1 MRNKYKLIM
10 SEFKQ
15 TFNSSLG
22 KKLIMA
28 LTGLFLCTFLIVHL
42 GGNLLLFK
50 DDQGFGFNV
59 YANFLTHFPP
69 IEVIAY
75 LLYLT
80 IIVHAVYA
88 LVLTLKNRSSRP
100 VGYAAQSK
108 SPASLSSKNMGLLGS
123 ILLLF
128 IVIHMSDFWY
138 NYKYSGKVGFI
149 EYRTDLATDQTTAV
163 PYAPVSATFEK
174 SVSTVNNIEIVRVK
188 DLHSRVASSF
198 SNLLYVIF
206 YVIAMGAVSFHL
218 LHGFQSAFRTLGWVH
233 RKYTP
238 VVEFIGTWLFAV
250 IIPVGFALMPIVY
263 YVQSLGK

>member
-1 MRNKYKLIM
+1 M
-10 SEFKQ
+10 SEIKQ

-50 DDQGFGFNV
+50 NDDGFGFNV

-75 LLYLT
+75 LLYFAILVHALYGLILT
-80 IIVHAVYA
+80 IN
-88 LVLTLKNRSSRP
+88 NRRARKI
-100 VGYAAQSK
+100 GYAVQTK
-108 SPASLSSKNMGLLGS
+108 SATSWSSKNMGLLGS
-123 ILLLF
+123 ILFLF
-128 IVIHMSDFWY
+128 LVIHMSDFWFA
-138 NYKYSGKVGFI
+138 YKFQNVIGFK
-149 EYRTDLATDQTTAV
+149 EYRTDLATNKTT
-163 PYAPVSATFEK
+163 VSDYTPATADFEH
-174 SVSTVNNIEIVRVK
+174 SVSTENNVEIVRVK
-188 DLHSRVASSF
+188 DIHTRVATSF
-198 SNLLYVIF
+198 SKLWYVII
-206 YVIAMGAVSFHL
+206 YVIAMIAVSFHL

-238 VVEFIGTWLFAV
+238 IVEFIGTWLFAV

-263 YVQSLGK
+263 FFTKS

>member
-1 MRNKYKLIM
+1 M

-42 GGNLLLFK
+42 GGNLLLFSN
-50 DDQGFGFNV
+50 DDGYGFNM

-75 LLYLT
+75 LLYLA
-80 IIVHAVYA
+80 ILVHALYS
-88 LVLTLKNRSSRP
+88 LILTIQNRRSRP
-100 VGYAAQSK
+100 VGYATVNK
-108 SPASLSSKNMGLLGS
+108 SPATWSSKNMGLLGS
-123 ILLLF
+123 ILFLF

-138 NYKYSGKVGFI
+138 AYKYSHKVAYK
-149 EYRTDLATDQTTAV
+149 EYRTDLATGQTTSV
-163 PYAPVSATFEK
+163 DYVPVSPEFEK
-174 SVSTVNNIEIVRVK
+174 SVSVENNIEIVRVK
-188 DLHSRVASSF
+188 DLHARVASSF
-198 SNLLYVIF
+198 SNPLYVAF
-206 YVIAMGAVSFHL
+206 YVIAMIAVAFHL

-238 VVEFIGTWLFAV
+238 IVYFIGTWLFAV
-250 IIPVGFALMPIVY
+250 IIPIGFAAMPVVY
-263 YVQSLGK
+263 YIQSLK

>member
-1 MRNKYKLIM
+1 M

-42 GGNLLLFK
+42 GGNLQLFSN
-50 DDQGFGFNV
+50 DNGYAFNV

-80 IIVHAVYA
+80 ILVHAVYA
-88 LVLTLKNRSSRP
+88 IVLTVKNRSARKVS
-100 VGYAAQSK
+100 YAVSPK
-108 SPASLSSKNMGLLGS
+108 SPTMWSSQNMGLLGS
-123 ILLLF
+123 ILFLF

-138 NYKYSGKVGFI
+138 KYKYTNTVQYK
-149 EYRTDLATDQTTAV
+149 EYTTNLVTGETSAKIV
-163 PYAPVSATFEK
+163 PAPYAGFEH
-174 SVSTVNNIEIVRVK
+174 SVSNYNGVEVVIVK
-188 DLHSRVASSF
+188 DLQAKVAKSF
-198 SNLLYVIF
+198 SEWWYVVLYV
-206 YVIAMGAVSFHL
+206 VAMAALSFHL
-218 LHGFQSAFRTLGWVH
+218 LHGFQSAFRTVGWVH

-238 VVEFIGTWLFAV
+238 IIYFIGTWLFAV
-250 IIPVGFALMPIVY
+250 IIPLGFAAMPIVY
-263 YVQSLGK
+263 FFTR

>member
-1 MRNKYKLIM
+1 M

-50 DDQGFGFNV
+50 NDQGFGFNV

-69 IEVIAY
+69 IEVVAY
-75 LLYLT
+75 ILYLCILVHT
-80 IIVHAVYA
+80 LYAII
-88 LVLTLKNRSSRP
+88 LTTKNRKARP
-100 VGYAAQSK
+100 IGYAVKPTENATWQ
-108 SPASLSSKNMGLLGS
+108 SKNMGLLGS
-123 ILLLF
+123 ILFLF

-138 NYKYSGKVGFI
+138 NYKYTDKVGYK
-149 EYRTDLATDQTTAV
+149 EYRTDLSSGQTTASDFT
-163 PYAPVSATFEK
+163 PTSANFEN
-174 SVSTVNNIEIVRVK
+174 SISTENNTEIVRVK
-188 DLHSRVASSF
+188 DLHARVAHSF
-198 SNLLYVIF
+198 SNIWYVIF
-206 YVIAMGAVSFHL
+206 YVIAMVAVSFHL

-238 VVEFIGTWLFAV
+238 IVEFIGSWLFAV
-250 IIPVGFALMPIVY
+250 IIPLGFAAMPVVY
-263 YVQSLGK
+263 YFMKA

>member
-1 MRNKYKLIM
+1 M

-28 LTGLFLCTFLIVHL
+28 LTGLFLCTFLIVHV

-50 DDQGFGFNV
+50 NDDGFGFNV

-75 LLYLT
+75 LLYFTIIIHAIYALILT
-80 IIVHAVYA
+80 I
-88 LVLTLKNRSSRP
+88 KNRRARP
-100 VGYAAQSK
+100 IGYATVNK
-108 SPASLSSKNMGLLGS
+108 SPASWPSKNMGLLGS

-128 IVIHMSDFWY
+128 IVIHMGDFWF
-138 NYKYSGKVGFI
+138 NYKFTNKIAFK
-149 EYRTDLATDQTTAV
+149 EYRTDLSSNKTTVADFTPTSPDFENSAAT
-163 PYAPVSATFEK
+163 E
-174 SVSTVNNIEIVRVK
+174 NNVEIVRVK
-188 DLHSRVASSF
+188 DLHARVASSF
-198 SNLLYVIF
+198 SNLWYVIF

-238 VVEFIGTWLFAV
+238 IVEFIGTWLFAV
-250 IIPVGFALMPIVY
+250 IIPGLFALMPIVY
-263 YVQSLGK
+263 YFTSISK

>member
-1 MRNKYKLIM
+1 M

-50 DDQGFGFNV
+50 HDDGFAFNV

-75 LLYLT
+75 LLYLS
-80 IIVHAVYA
+80 ILVHAVYA
-88 LVLTLKNRSSRP
+88 LVLTIKNRKARP
-100 VGYAAQSK
+100 VGYAVQ
-108 SPASLSSKNMGLLGS
+108 ASSNASWSSKNMGLLGS
-123 ILLLF
+123 VLF
-128 IVIHMSDFWY
+128 LFLVIHMSDFWY
-138 NYKYSGKVGFI
+138 RYKYTTSVNYK
-149 EYRTDLATDQTTAV
+149 EYRTDLSSGVTQSVEFSPT
-163 PYAPVSATFEK
+163 SADFEN
-174 SVSTVNNIEIVRVK
+174 SVQTVNNFEIVRVK
-188 DLHSRVASSF
+188 DLHARVQESF
-198 SNLLYVIF
+198 SQLWYVIF

-233 RKYTP
+233 RRYTP
-238 VVEFIGTWLFAV
+238 VVEFIGTWFFAV
-250 IIPVGFALMPIVY
+250 IIPLGFAAMPVVY
-263 YVQSLGK
+263 FFTKS

>member
-1 MRNKYKLIM
+1 MRMI
-10 SEFKQ
+10 KQ

-42 GGNLLLFK
+42 GGNLLLFSN
-50 DDQGFGFNV
+50 DDGFGFNV

-80 IIVHAVYA
+80 ILVHAVYA
-88 LVLTLKNRSSRP
+88 LILTLQNRRARP
-100 VGYAAQSK
+100 VRYADVNQSN
-108 SPASLSSKNMGLLGS
+108 ASWSSKNMGLLGS

-128 IVIHMSDFWY
+128 IVIHMSDFWFA
-138 NYKYSGKVGFI
+138 YKFSHKVGFK
-149 EYRTDLATDQTTAV
+149 EYRTNLSTGQTQSV
-163 PYAPVSATFEK
+163 DYNPPSADFEK
-174 SVSTVNNIEIVRVK
+174 SVTTENNFEIVRVK
-188 DLHSRVASSF
+188 DLHAKVANSF
-198 SNLLYVIF
+198 SSLIYVIF
-206 YVIAMGAVSFHL
+206 YVIAMGTLSFHL

-238 VVEFIGTWLFAV
+238 IVYFTGTWLFAV
-250 IIPVGFALMPIVY
+250 IIPIGFAAMPVVY
-263 YVQSLGK
+263 YIQSLNK

>member
-1 MRNKYKLIM
+1 M

-50 DDQGFGFNV
+50 NDDGFAFNV

-75 LLYLT
+75 ILYLFILVHT
-80 IIVHAVYA
+80 LYAII
-88 LVLTLKNRSSRP
+88 LTTKNRKARP
-100 VGYAAQSK
+100 VGYAIEAK
-108 SPASLSSKNMGLLGS
+108 SDATWSSKNMGLLGS
-123 ILLLF
+123 ILFLF

-138 NYKYSGKVGFI
+138 GYKYSGGLTYK
-149 EYRTDLATDQTTAV
+149 EYRTDLSSGVTQSVEFMPTS
-163 PYAPVSATFEK
+163 PNFEN
-174 SVSTVNNIEIVRVK
+174 SVSTQNNFEIVRVK
-188 DLHSRVASSF
+188 DLHARVQESF
-198 SNLLYVIF
+198 HRWWYVLF

-238 VVEFIGTWLFAV
+238 IVEFIGTWFFAV
-250 IIPVGFALMPIVY
+250 IMPIGFALMPIVY
-263 YVQSLGK
+263 YFTKS

>member
-1 MRNKYKLIM
+1 M

-42 GGNLLLFK
+42 GGNLLLFSN
-50 DDQGFGFNV
+50 DNGYSFNV

-75 LLYLT
+75 LLYISILVHALYATILT
-80 IIVHAVYA
+80 I
-88 LVLTLKNRSSRP
+88 KNRKARP
-100 VGYAAQSK
+100 VSYASK
-108 SPASLSSKNMGLLGS
+108 SNSPSSWSSQNMGLLGS

-138 NYKYSGKVGFI
+138 KYKFTDTIAFK
-149 EYRTDLATDQTTAV
+149 EYRTNLSSGVTTV
-163 PYAPVSATFEK
+163 QPFAPESKDFEH
-174 SVSTVNNIEIVRVK
+174 SVSTQGNEEIVRVK
-188 DLHSRVASSF
+188 DIHAKVAASF
-198 SNLLYVIF
+198 SQLWYVII
-206 YVIAMGAVSFHL
+206 YVIAMGALAFHL
-218 LHGFQSAFRTLGWVH
+218 LHGFQSAFRTMGWVH

-238 VVEFIGTWLFAV
+238 VVYFIGTWLFAV
-250 IIPVGFALMPIVY
+250 IIPLGFAAMPIVY
-263 YVQSLGK
+263 FFCKQ

>member
-1 MRNKYKLIM
+1 M

-50 DDQGFGFNV
+50 HDDGFAFNV

-69 IEVIAY
+69 IEVVAY
-75 LLYLT
+75 ILYLC
-80 IIVHAVYA
+80 ILVHALYA
-88 LVLTLKNRSSRP
+88 LILTLINRKARP
-100 VGYAAQSK
+100 VGYAVQAK
-108 SPASLSSKNMGLLGS
+108 SDASWSSKNMGLLGS

-138 NYKYSGKVGFI
+138 RYKYSNTVAFK
-149 EYRTDLATDQTTAV
+149 EYRTDLATDKTTSVDYV
-163 PYAPVSATFEK
+163 PTSPNFEK
-174 SVSTVNNIEIVRVK
+174 SVSTENNVEIVRVK
-188 DLHSRVASSF
+188 DLHARVASSF

-206 YVIAMGAVSFHL
+206 YVIAMFAVSFHL

-238 VVEFIGTWLFAV
+238 IVYFIGTWFFAV
-250 IIPVGFALMPIVY
+250 IIPLGFALMPIVY
-263 YVQSLGK
+263 YIQSLSN

>member
-1 MRNKYKLIM
+1 M

-50 DDQGFGFNV
+50 NDQGFAFNS

-75 LLYLT
+75 LLYLS

-88 LVLTLKNRSSRP
+88 LVLTIKNRSARP
-100 VGYAAQSK
+100 VGYAVAPK
-108 SPASLSSKNMGLLGS
+108 SDASWSSKNMGLLGS

-128 IVIHMSDFWY
+128 IVIHMGDFWFT
-138 NYKYSGKVGFI
+138 YKYNNVLGFK
-149 EYRTDLATDQTTAV
+149 EYRTNLATNET
-163 PYAPVSATFEK
+163 
-174 SVSTVNNIEIVRVK
+174 SVSDYKPEVAEFERSISTENNVEIVRVK
-188 DLHSRVASSF
+188 DLHARIQSSF
-198 SNLLYVIF
+198 SHLWYVAF

-233 RKYTP
+233 KKYTP
-238 VVEFIGTWLFAV
+238 IVYFFGTWLFAV
-250 IIPVGFALMPIVY
+250 IIPIGFALMPIIY
-263 YVQSLGK
+263 YIKSL

>member
-1 MRNKYKLIM
+1 M

-50 DDQGFGFNV
+50 DDQGFAFNS

-75 LLYLT
+75 LLYLA

-88 LVLTLKNRSSRP
+88 LVLTIKNRRARP
-100 VGYAAQSK
+100 VGYAVHNQSN
-108 SPASLSSKNMGLLGS
+108 ASWASKNMGLLGS

-128 IVIHMSDFWY
+128 IVIHMGDFWFT
-138 NYKYSGKVGFI
+138 YKYNNILGFK
-149 EYRTDLATDQTTAV
+149 EYRTNLATNETT
-163 PYAPVSATFEK
+163 VSDYKPEIADFER
-174 SVSTVNNIEIVRVK
+174 SISTENNVEIVRVK
-188 DLHSRVASSF
+188 DLHARITSSF
-198 SNLLYVIF
+198 SHLWYVAF
-206 YVIAMGAVSFHL
+206 YVIAMGAVAFHL
-218 LHGFQSAFRTLGWVH
+218 LHGFQSAFHTLGWVH
-233 RKYTP
+233 KKYKP
-238 VVEFIGTWLFAV
+238 IIYFFGTWLFAV
-250 IIPVGFALMPIVY
+250 IIPLGFALMPIVY
-263 YVQSLGK
+263 YLKSL

>member
-1 MRNKYKLIM
+1 M

-42 GGNLLLFK
+42 GGNLFLFK
-50 DDQGFGFNV
+50 NDDGYGFNV

-69 IEVIAY
+69 IEVVAY
-75 LLYLT
+75 LLYLS
-80 IIVHAVYA
+80 ILVHALYA
-88 LVLTLKNRSSRP
+88 IILTVKNRKARP
-100 VGYAAQSK
+100 VNYAVQTQ
-108 SPASLSSKNMGLLGS
+108 SPASWSSKNMGLLGS
-123 ILLLF
+123 ILFLF

-138 NYKYSGKVGFI
+138 SYKYSNAIGFK
-149 EYRTDLATDQTTAV
+149 EYRTDLSSGKTTVADYN
-163 PYAPVSATFEK
+163 PTSPNFEN
-174 SVSTVNNIEIVRVK
+174 SVSTENNIEILRVK
-188 DLHSRVASSF
+188 NLHARVATSF
-198 SNLLYVIF
+198 SNIWYVVF

-238 VVEFIGTWLFAV
+238 IVEFIGTWFFAV
-250 IIPVGFALMPIVY
+250 IMPLGFAAMPVVY
-263 YVQSLGK
+263 YFTRS

>member
-1 MRNKYKLIM
+1 M

-50 DDQGFGFNV
+50 NDQGFAFNS

-75 LLYLT
+75 LLYLS

-88 LVLTLKNRSSRP
+88 LILTIKNRRARP
-100 VGYAAQSK
+100 ISYAVQTR
-108 SPASLSSKNMGLLGS
+108 SPASWSSKNMGLLGS

-128 IVIHMSDFWY
+128 LVIHMGDFWFT
-138 NYKYSGKVGFI
+138 YKYNNILGFK
-149 EYRTDLATDQTTAV
+149 EYRTNLATNVTTVADYK
-163 PYAPVSATFEK
+163 PETPDFER
-174 SVSTVNNIEIVRVK
+174 SISTENNVEIVRVK
-188 DLHSRVASSF
+188 DLHARIQSSF
-198 SNLLYVIF
+198 SNPLYVVF
-206 YVIAMGAVSFHL
+206 YVIAMGAVAFHL
-218 LHGFQSAFRTLGWVH
+218 LHGFQSAFQTMGWRH

-238 VVEFIGTWLFAV
+238 IVQFIGTWFFGV
-250 IIPVGFALMPIVY
+250 IIPLGFALMPVVY
-263 YVQSLGK
+263 FIHSLSK

>member
-1 MRNKYKLIM
+1 
-10 SEFKQ
+10 
-15 TFNSSLG
+15 
-22 KKLIMA
+22 MA

-75 LLYLT
+75 LLYLS
-80 IIVHAVYA
+80 ILVHALYA
-88 LVLTLKNRSSRP
+88 LILTVKNRKARP
-100 VGYAAQSK
+100 VKYASSNEA
-108 SPASLSSKNMGLLGS
+108 PASWSSKNMGLLGS
-123 ILLLF
+123 ILFLF

-138 NYKYSGKVGFI
+138 NYKYSGKVGFV
-149 EYRTDLATDQTTAV
+149 EYKTDLATDKTTAV
-163 PYAPVSATFEK
+163 PYNPVSPDFEK
-174 SVSTVNNIEIVRVK
+174 SVSVVNNIEIVRVK
-188 DLHSRVASSF
+188 DLHARVASSF
-198 SNLLYVIF
+198 SNLIYVIF

-238 VVEFIGTWLFAV
+238 VVNFIGTWLFAV
-250 IIPVGFALMPIVY
+250 IIPLGFALMPVVY
-263 YVQSLGK
+263 YIQSLNR

>member
-1 MRNKYKLIM
+1 M

-42 GGNLLLFK
+42 GGNLLLFSN
-50 DDQGFGFNV
+50 DNGFGFNV

-75 LLYLT
+75 ILYLS
-80 IIVHAVYA
+80 ILVHALYA
-88 LVLTLKNRSSRP
+88 IILTVKNRKARA
-100 VGYAAQSK
+100 VGYAIQPK
-108 SPASLSSKNMGLLGS
+108 SDASWSSKNMGLLGS
-123 ILLLF
+123 ILF
-128 IVIHMSDFWY
+128 IFLVIHMGDFWFK
-138 NYKYSGKVGFI
+138 YKYTNEVAFK
-149 EYRTDLATDQTTAV
+149 EYRTDLATGETAV
-163 PYAPVSATFEK
+163 AAYTPVSADFSH
-174 SVSTVNNIEIVRVK
+174 SVSTENNVEVVRVK
-188 DLHSRVASSF
+188 DLHARVVKTF
-198 SNLLYVIF
+198 SNVWYVIL

-238 VVEFIGTWLFAV
+238 IVYGIGTWFFAV
-250 IIPVGFALMPIVY
+250 IIPIGFAAMPVY
-263 YVQSLGK
+263 YFFVHRV